1 LSSKVILFQNSLGH
15 NHEQALDSISEVS
28 HKAKRACLQPTVT
41 PTTAAI
47 NTDAESL
54 EDENQSVDIVNE
66 NDYED
71 SLVDFNANDNEEQR
85 DEDDEEYSNQTNVHA
100 SWYDTTI
107 NDTINKSL
115 NNTMGRTEHNYF
127 LEKSFSSRADA
138 DEYLE
143 SIYPGVWKFE
153 RNRPTK
159 KGSKGFFHW

>member
-1 LSSKVILFQNSLGH
+1 V
-15 NHEQALDSISEVS
+15 A
-28 HKAKRACLQPTVT
+28 